1 MNNMHDVRVAE
12 TAYCESLFAGGRKNI
27 LFSVLFSLYLGLS
40 LIRFVWPAQLIN
52 SFILMAMGIIA
63 LVAMTVKIDRRHVNT
78 YIFIMGLIFSV
89 IVSSLFVGRAER
101 VEHSIIFALCGAG
114 IALLILKKKVSS
126 WSGYLVFYG
135 MTSYFITLMIFG
147 ADARYALSGSSHNGI
162 SMMMLVTCISLYAIS
177 GLQNKKID
185 VLPAILTFIVC
196 VWAIGRS
203 GILASLILLVGIL
216 LLKWKLRGWTI
227 FYPIIIVCFFGFIVI
242 VNQDY
247 LLFIMDYIIRGAI
260 ENYSIRT
267 TQEEPRFMMWGNY
280 YDNLDFR
287 RIVFGVNLLEDPW
300 PEGEEYA
307 YNYHNTWI
315 NLHAQTGL
323 MGLLVCSFLFCA
335 LIKYFNTNR
344 LFFILLLVLLVRWTS
359 DIGLFFESWDF
370 LIYFFIFH
378 FLSLRFY
385 SRIN

>member
-1 MNNMHDVRVAE
+1 MNNVRNVRPE
-12 TAYCESLFAGGRKNI
+12 KKFYYESLFEGGKKNI

-40 LIRFVWPAQLIN
+40 LIRFVWPAQIIN
-52 SFILMAMGIIA
+52 SFILVAIGIIS
-63 LVAMTVKIDRRHVNT
+63 LVLMTVKIDRRHVNA
-78 YIFIMGLIFSV
+78 YIFINGLIFSV
-89 IVSSLFVGRAER
+89 LVSSLFVGRVER

-114 IALLILKKKVSS
+114 IALLILNKKVSS

-135 MTSYFITLMIFG
+135 ITSYFITLMISG
-147 ADARYALSGSSHNGI
+147 VDVRYALSGSSHNGI
-162 SMMMLVTCISLYAIS
+162 SMMMLVACVSLYAIS
-177 GLQNKKID
+177 GVQNKKID
-185 VLPAILTFIVC
+185 LLPAILTFIIC

-216 LLKWKLRGWTI
+216 IVKWKFRGWAI
-227 FYPIIIVCFFGFIVI
+227 IYHIIIFCFFVFMVI

-247 LLFIMDYIIRGAI
+247 LLSIIDNLIRGAI
-260 ENYSIRT
+260 ENYSYKSA
-267 TQEEPRFMMWGNY
+267 QEEPRFMLWENY
-280 YDNLDFR
+280 YHNLDLY
-287 RIVFGVNLLEDPW
+287 RIVFGANLLEDPW
-300 PEGEEYA
+300 PEGELYA

-323 MGLLVCSFLFCA
+323 MGLLVCTLLFCA
-335 LIKYFNTNR
+335 LINYFKTNR
-344 LFFILLLVLLVRWTS
+344 LFFVLLLVLLVRWTS

-378 FLSLRFY
+378 FLSLAFN